1 MHHLQQKPRLSGLF
15 ASFYYPERRPIKQNW
30 ISLGFHKQYLSAI
43 WQSNFYLIIQS
54 STNITVASNSY
65 NFIDTKIIIHKGLLN
80 RTKIGNSIVTLS
92 SSIIHHVKHLCLN
105 FKLSFWHLFDTRN
118 MVILCGSW
126 FDHWRTRWII
136 LLNLQLFCQL
146 RLRFLYKLSLNCW
159 YIFVDKYIVRYSSF
173 HIIRDSFP
181 KSSIVVQFIRWTQL
195 CTILLP
201 NYYVLLNITL
211 CLFKVYAIRIQYDT

>member
-1 MHHLQQKPRLSGLF
+1 M
-15 ASFYYPERRPIKQNW
+15 
-30 ISLGFHKQYLSAI
+30 
-43 WQSNFYLIIQS
+43 
-54 STNITVASNSY
+54 
-65 NFIDTKIIIHKGLLN
+65 LN

-92 SSIIHHVKHLCLN
+92 SSIIHRVKHLCLN

-126 FDHWRTRWII
+126 FDHRRIRWII
-136 LLNLQLFCQL
+136 LFNLQLFCQL
-146 RLRFLYKLSLNCW
+146 RLRFLYKLSFNCR
-159 YIFVDKYIVRYSSF
+159 YIFNKLFEVIFIVRYSELN
-173 HIIRDSFP
+173 IIRDCYSS
-181 KSSIVVQFIRWTQL
+181 SSILVQFIRWTQL